1 MNQFEGAAM
10 KLTNKELNKIKDITF
25 RYDLHYKMWDWLN
38 KHPDKGKDDYFEL
51 YPDEVP
57 IAGFY
62 DCFACEYAFSVIKN
76 IRKYRDMCKFCP
88 LKADNRKLCLGGLHS
103 KWVDAKGDKK
113 YKLAAKY
120 AKQIRDLPLN
130 PMYNFKDAE

>member
-1 MNQFEGAAM
+1 M
-10 KLTNKELNKIKDITF
+10 KMGIRSRLE
-25 RYDLHYKMWDWLN
+25 
-38 KHPDKGKDDYFEL
+38 P
-51 YPDEVP
+51 
-57 IAGFY
+57 
-62 DCFACEYAFSVIKN
+62 
-76 IRKYRDMCKFCP
+76 IRKNGRTHAEFPHYQGRRSP